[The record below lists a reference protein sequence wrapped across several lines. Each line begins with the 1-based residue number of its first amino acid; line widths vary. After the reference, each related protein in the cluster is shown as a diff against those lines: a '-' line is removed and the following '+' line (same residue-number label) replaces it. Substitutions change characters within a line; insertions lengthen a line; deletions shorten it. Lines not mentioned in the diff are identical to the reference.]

1 MALPAERRS
10 TQGLTPDQSRPGTV
24 YPGRRHRR
32 CGRHYSSSHRPPIDI
47 ASSAASTSDV
57 GRARRKKGIRRWIS
71 IYLSIYINTHIHAYI
86 YITRVPTTKH
96 TYIHTHMHTY
106 SAHVDSS
113 HYTHTLHPHTPT
125 LTNTHMHTY
134 IFGRLSTA
142 QATHPHTHPHKHTR
156 TPTPTNT
163 FL

>member
-1 MALPAERRS
+1 MALPAERRR
-10 TQGLTPDQSRPGTV
+10 TQGLTPDKSRPGFD
-24 YPGRRHRR
+24 YLGRRPRR
-32 CGRHYSSSHRPPIDI
+32 FGRPYSSSRRPPIDI
-47 ASSAASTSDV
+47 TVSAATTSDEA
-57 GRARRKKGIRRWIS
+57 RARRRKGIRRWIS

-86 YITRVPTTKH
+86 YRTRVPTTKH

-125 LTNTHMHTY
+125 LTNMHTY
-134 IFGRLSTA
+134 ILGRLSTA

-163 FL
+163 YL